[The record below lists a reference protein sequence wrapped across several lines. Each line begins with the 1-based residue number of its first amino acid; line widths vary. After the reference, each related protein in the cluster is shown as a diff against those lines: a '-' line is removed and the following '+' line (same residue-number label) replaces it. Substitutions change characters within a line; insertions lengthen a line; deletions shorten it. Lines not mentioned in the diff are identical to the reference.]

1 VDAGAISDAEAAP
14 AISRG
19 KQIVAFGDP
28 VTDHP
33 TPFTITPDDELD
45 GGVAARSILSELARI
60 LPTHAMTMSY
70 RPLGTGLAAQ
80 IAQHLYSG
88 GLRSWPLASTS
99 LGELGLSF
107 ITIDGKGPLDEKTGR
122 IEATASELDAIVAN
136 VVEHATLHPEQS
148 LMVVSASALTV
159 ARVQDAIQSALP
171 ANRTLQD
178 FFARHED
185 TPFVVLSLH
194 QASAVT
200 RDRVI
205 FALGFGR
212 SPHGRVLS
220 DLGALSTDNGER
232 LVAIA
237 VTRATRH
244 LTVISALSTAELRE
258 ERMSRGVRLLGEFI
272 DDTLA
277 FVPEPANQHHLLND
291 LGERL
296 SKRGATLLTDV
307 PGIPLAARIG
317 DACVAIDIDDNIMPM
332 TLREGLRIR
341 PAMLARCGWRYVR
354 VHELQ
359 LFLSPDLVA
368 DHIERVLRDGQET
381 P

>member
-1 VDAGAISDAEAAP
+1 
-14 AISRG
+14 
-19 KQIVAFGDP
+19 
-28 VTDHP
+28 
-33 TPFTITPDDELD
+33 
-45 GGVAARSILSELARI
+45 
-60 LPTHAMTMSY
+60 MTMSY

-80 IAQHLYSG
+80 IAHHLYSD

-107 ITIDGKGPLDEKTGR
+107 ITIDGRGPLDEKTGR
-122 IEATASELDAIVAN
+122 IEATPSELDAIVAN

-148 LMVVSASALTV
+148 LMVVSASSITV
-159 ARVQDAIQSALP
+159 AKVQEAIQSALP

-178 FFARHED
+178 FFARHDD
-185 TPFVVLSLH
+185 TPFVVLSLQ

-220 DLGALSTDNGER
+220 DFGALSVEGAER
-232 LVAIA
+232 LIAVA
-237 VTRATRH
+237 VTRASRH
-244 LTVISALSTAELRE
+244 LTIISALSTAELRD
-258 ERMSRGVRLLGEFI
+258 ERMSRAVQMLGRFI

-277 FVPEPANQHHLLND
+277 FVPEPTSQHHLLQD
-291 LGERL
+291 LAERL
-296 SKRGATLLTDV
+296 SARGATLLTDV
-307 PGIPLAARIG
+307 PGIPLAVRLG
-317 DACVAIDIDDNIMPM
+317 DTCVAIDIDDNIMPM

-368 DHIERVLRDGQET
+368 DHIERILRDGQEAA
-381 P
+381 

>member
-1 VDAGAISDAEAAP
+1 
-14 AISRG
+14 
-19 KQIVAFGDP
+19 
-28 VTDHP
+28 
-33 TPFTITPDDELD
+33 
-45 GGVAARSILSELARI
+45 
-60 LPTHAMTMSY
+60 
-70 RPLGTGLAAQ
+70 
-80 IAQHLYSG
+80 
-88 GLRSWPLASTS
+88 
-99 LGELGLSF
+99 
-107 ITIDGKGPLDEKTGR
+107 
-122 IEATASELDAIVAN
+122 
-136 VVEHATLHPEQS
+136 
-148 LMVVSASALTV
+148 
-159 ARVQDAIQSALP
+159 
-171 ANRTLQD
+171 
-178 FFARHED
+178 
-185 TPFVVLSLH
+185 LSLH

-220 DLGALSTDNGER
+220 DLGALSTDAGER
-232 LVAIA
+232 LVAVA

-277 FVPEPANQHHLLND
+277 FVPEPADQHHLLND

-296 SKRGATLLTDV
+296 TKRGATLLTDV

-317 DACVAIDIDDNIMPM
+317 DNCVAIDIDDNIMPM

-341 PAMLARCGWRYVR
+341 PAMLTRCGWRYVR